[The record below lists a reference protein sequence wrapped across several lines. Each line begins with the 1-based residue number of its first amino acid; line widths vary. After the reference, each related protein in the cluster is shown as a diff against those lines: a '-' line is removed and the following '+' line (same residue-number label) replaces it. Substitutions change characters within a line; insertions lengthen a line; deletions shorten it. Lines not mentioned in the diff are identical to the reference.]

1 MTGFAALLV
10 VLFAVPAF
18 VAAWAWRGLAL
29 RRGWLDLPEARRL
42 HREPTP
48 RGGGVAILLALVMA
62 MSSLLDLHGTYGA
75 ILAGLLITAGAGL
88 LDDLRP
94 LSAPVKLLLQV
105 AGTLPLAW
113 ATAAPTGPDGSVLG
127 FAAAWGLSLALVNA
141 WNFIDGSNGLAGS
154 QGLLVGVAAM
164 ALAIVVPAP
173 EAGQPRFGDTPLL
186 VLGAALAGG
195 CLGFLPMNFPRA
207 RVFLGD
213 VGSHAIGYVVAA
225 LGLLALRQERIPGL
239 LLWLPVS
246 AVVLDTG
253 LTLADRLRR
262 GEKVWLGHREHLYQR
277 AIAAGRS
284 HGAVASAYAAWT
296 LAATGLAAALAG
308 QPPGAVTTA
317 VFAVYAGGILIY
329 VSAGRRWP
337 LPALNTEREG

>member
-10 VLFAVPAF
+10 LLFAVPAF

-29 RRGWLDLPEARRL
+29 RRGWIDQPDARRL

-48 RGGGVAILLALVMA
+48 RGGGVAILLALTMA
-62 MSSLLDLHGTYGA
+62 MSSLLDLHGMYGA
-75 ILAGLLITAGAGL
+75 ILAGLLLTAGAGL
-88 LDDLRP
+88 VDDLRP
-94 LSAPVKLLLQV
+94 LSAPVKLGLQI

-113 ATAAPTGPDGSVLG
+113 ATLPPTGADGSLAG
-127 FAAAWGLSLALVNA
+127 FAAAWVLALALVNA
-141 WNFIDGSNGLAGS
+141 WNFVDGSNGLAGT
-154 QGLLVGVAAM
+154 QGALVGLAAI

-173 EAGQPRFGDTPLL
+173 AVGAPRFGDMPLL

-195 CLGFLPMNFPRA
+195 CLGFLPMNLPRA

-213 VGSHAIGYVVAA
+213 VGSHAIGYMVAA
-225 LGLLALRQERIPGL
+225 LGLLALRQDRIPGL

-284 HGAVASAYAAWT
+284 HGAVAAAYAAWT
-296 LAATGLAAALAG
+296 LAASLLALALVR
-308 QPPGAVTTA
+308 QPSGAVLTA
-317 VFAVYAGGILIY
+317 VFAVYAGGILLY

-337 LPALNTEREG
+337 LPARITER

>member
-48 RGGGVAILLALVMA
+48 RGGGVAIVLALVMA

-94 LSAPVKLLLQV
+94 LSAPVKLVLQV

-113 ATAAPTGPDGSVLG
+113 ATATPTGPDGSVLG

-154 QGLLVGVAAM
+154 QGLLVGVAAI
-164 ALAIVVPAP
+164 ARWYRCSRWPS
-173 EAGQPRFGDTPLL
+173 QTFSPRRRRSASVRPVSSTTADT
-186 VLGAALAGG
+186 
-195 CLGFLPMNFPRA
+195 
-207 RVFLGD
+207 
-213 VGSHAIGYVVAA
+213 GSHSSS
-225 LGLLALRQERIPGL
+225 PGMRSCL
-239 LLWLPVS
+239 S
-246 AVVLDTG
+246 A
-253 LTLADRLRR
+253 
-262 GEKVWLGHREHLYQR
+262 
-277 AIAAGRS
+277 S
-284 HGAVASAYAAWT
+284 SPS
-296 LAATGLAAALAG
+296 AAT
-308 QPPGAVTTA
+308 T
-317 VFAVYAGGILIY
+317 
-329 VSAGRRWP
+329 
-337 LPALNTEREG
+337 